1 MRFYLIDADQNEKTI
16 DLVSSKKIDNGMIE
30 TNVIIDQEEITI
42 YFKSLVKKTFYS
54 LDKISWKKTY
64 IASEQNSYFDGQD
77 HFKVFKG
84 FKPSGLFSGN
94 AGTLVTQM
102 PGKIVKI
109 LVKENDIVKKG
120 DTLVILEA
128 MKMENEIKAAID
140 GTVKSIQVEPGK
152 AVESGV
158 VMMEIE

>member
-1 MRFYLIDADQNEKTI
+1 MRFYLIDADQNEKI
-16 DLVSSKKIDNGMIE
+16 LDLVSSKKEANG
-30 TNVIIDQEEITI
+30 IIASTVVMDDKEQTI
-42 YFKSLVKKTFYS
+42 YFKNIVKKTFYS

-64 IASEQNSYFDGQD
+64 LSTELKNYFNGTD
-77 HFKVFKG
+77 HFKVYKG

-102 PGKIVKI
+102 PGKIVKV
-109 LVKENDIVKKG
+109 LVNENDTVKKG
-120 DTLVILEA
+120 QTLIILEA

-140 GTVKSIQVEPGK
+140 GTVKSIHVEPGK
-152 AVESGV
+152 AVDSGF